1 MSGQSIMFIAG
12 EASGDILAME
22 LCEAMRA
29 EKGDLDAFGA
39 GGPLMKK
46 AGIDVAIDLTEHA
59 VVGIWEAICNYGKF
73 KRFFDELL
81 DLAMEKQPNA
91 IICIDNPGFNLRFVR
106 AIRERSLKTDWRPKI
121 IYYNSPQLW
130 AWHESRVHQIR
141 RDVDLLLSIFPFEKE
156 WYAKRAPGFPVEF
169 VGHPICDRYPD
180 LDCEKSCS
188 IGSPPKLLLLPGSRA
203 KEVSRHLGVMVDAAK
218 KIDATPAIV
227 LPNDSLVEQAK
238 LLVPEVSGW
247 DIRVGRLHETLAD
260 TDVAIAS
267 SGTVTLECAWFKV
280 PTVVLYKTSWI
291 TYLLGKLFLK
301 VKHIA
306 MPNLLANR
314 EVFPEFIQR
323 EANAQNLAR
332 EANIFINDSG
342 KREQTLADLDVIAG
356 SLGGK
361 GAANRA
367 AKVVW
372 KLMDQSIQV

>member
-1 MSGQSIMFIAG
+1 MSKPRIMFMVG
-12 EASGDILAME
+12 EASGETLAME
-22 LCEAMRA
+22 LLEAMR
-29 EKGDLDAFGA
+29 EENGSLEAFGA
-39 GGPLMKK
+39 GGPQMKK
-46 AGIDVAIDLTEHA
+46 AGVDVAIDLTEHA

-73 KRFFDELL
+73 KRFFNKLL
-81 DLAMEKQPNA
+81 DLAMERRPDA
-91 IICIDNPGFNLRFVR
+91 IICVDNPGFNLRFVR
-106 AIRERSLKTDWRPKI
+106 AIRERALRADWRPKI
-121 IYYNSPQLW
+121 IYYISPQLW
-130 AWHESRVHQIR
+130 AWHESRVNQIA

-180 LDCEKSCS
+180 LDYKESGK
-188 IGSPPKLLLLPGSRA
+188 IGSPPRLLLLPGSRVI
-203 KEVSRHLGVMVDAAK
+203 EVSRHLEVMVDAAK
-218 KIDATPAIV
+218 EIDATPLIV
-227 LPNDSLVEQAK
+227 LPNDALVAHAK
-238 LLVPEVSGW
+238 LQVPEVSDW
-247 DIRVGRLHETLAD
+247 DIRVGGLQEILLD

-306 MPNLLANR
+306 MPNLLASR

-332 EANIFINDSG
+332 EAKMFIDGSG
-342 KREQTLADLDVIAG
+342 KREQTLVDLEEIAA

-367 AKVVW
+367 SKAVW
-372 KLMDQSIQV
+372 RLMDEPIQV

>member
-1 MSGQSIMFIAG
+1 MAG
-12 EASGDILAME
+12 EASGDTLAME
-22 LCEAMRA
+22 LLEAMRA
-29 EKGDLDAFGA
+29 EKGSLEAFGA
-39 GGPLMKK
+39 GGAQMEK
-46 AGIDVAIDLTEHA
+46 AGVDVAIDLTEHA

-73 KRFFDELL
+73 RRFFNKLL
-81 DLAMEKQPNA
+81 DLAMERRPNA
-91 IICIDNPGFNLRFVR
+91 IVCIDNPGFNLRFVR
-106 AIRERSLKTDWRPKI
+106 AIRERALRVDWRPKI
-121 IYYNSPQLW
+121 IYYISPQLW
-130 AWHESRVHQIR
+130 AWHESRVHQIA

-180 LDCEKSCS
+180 LDFKDSGKM
-188 IGSPPKLLLLPGSRA
+188 GSPPRLLLLPGSRA

-218 KIDATPAIV
+218 EIDATPLIV
-227 LPNDSLVEQAK
+227 LPNDSLVAQAK
-238 LLVPEVSGW
+238 LQVPEVSDW
-247 DIRVGRLHETLAD
+247 DIRVGGLHEILPD

-280 PTVVLYKTSWI
+280 PAVVLYKTSWI
-291 TYLLGKLFLK
+291 TYLFGKLFLK

-306 MPNLLANR
+306 MPNLLASR

-332 EANIFINDSG
+332 EARMFINGSG
-342 KREQTLADLDVIAG
+342 KRKQTLVDLEEIAA

-367 AKVVW
+367 SKAIW
-372 KLMDQSIQV
+372 RLMDGTIQV